1 MQKEYDVT
9 VSRRAFPL
17 HPDTPEEGR
26 LLEELFRT
34 TPEKIAEMMARLRT
48 TAEEL
53 HLPFG
58 ARKKTYNSRL
68 AQELGLWAEDQ
79 GKGEHF
85 HLAAFHAYF
94 VEGLNLAKTP
104 VLLQLATKAG
114 LPEKEAKQIL
124 INRTYRE
131 KVDRDWAESRFKSIN
146 AVPTFVMGQHKL
158 VGAQSYKAITEL
170 VTYYGIMPIG

>member
-1 MQKEYDVT
+1 MT
-9 VSRRAFPL
+9 VRWRAFPL
-17 HPDTPEEGR
+17 HPETPEEGR

-34 TPEKIAEMMARLRT
+34 TPEKIAEMMARLRL

-58 ARKKTYNSRL
+58 ARNKTYNSRL

-79 GKGEHF
+79 GRGEQF

-94 VEGLNLAKTP
+94 AEGLNLAKTP
-104 VLLQLATKAG
+104 VLLRLARQAG
-114 LPEKEAKQIL
+114 LPEKEAEQIL
-124 INRTYRE
+124 TNRTYRE

-158 VGAQSYKAITEL
+158 VGAQSYQAITEL
-170 VTYYGIMPIG
+170 VAYYGVTARK